1 MATNLNVPP
10 FEYISGITN
19 EQFPTVT
26 FTTTHYFVPNEYVSF
41 RVSRAYG
48 MVEINNL
55 RAKVLSIG
63 TYTILIDIDTTF
75 FSVFLYPVSTGQA
88 PPVCVPVASGIEIS
102 YNPTVILND
111 AFDNIEV
118 FT

>member
-26 FTTTHYFVPNEYVSF
+26 FTTTHYFVPNQYVSF
-41 RVSRAYG
+41 RVTKPYG

-55 RAKVLSIG
+55 RAKVLAID
-63 TYTILIDIDTTF
+63 TNTILIDIDTTY
-75 FSVFLYPVSTGQA
+75 FSVFLYPVSTPNA
-88 PPVCVPVASGIEIS
+88 PPVCVPVASGIENS
-102 YNPTVILND
+102 YTPSFILDD

-118 FT
+118 FI